1 MTSGKQTP
9 DEINT
14 QIQYRLIEK
23 LAASEKRYRQ
33 LVESLQEIV
42 FNINTKGNFTFLNR
56 AWIET
61 LGYSLSESLGRSLT
75 EFLSSSEQEK
85 GGQLLA
91 EILQEK
97 KTVREELSFR
107 HQNNK
112 VVWLELSAKPNE
124 EGGALGTLTD
134 VTERKQAIAE
144 LKYIAYHDNLTGLYN
159 RVAFTEYL
167 EQEIVRCDRIPESI
181 FAVLFL
187 DLDGFKLVND
197 SLGHLIGDSLLVAVA
212 KRLQSCLKAT
222 DLIARFG
229 GDEFNILLSNIK
241 DISYPIQIAKRIH
254 QVLKQPF
261 NLQEDRVFITTS
273 IGIVLSTTG
282 EKKPED
288 FLRDADIALYQ
299 AKSQGKAIYEIF
311 DPQMHAQTV
320 ERLEL
325 ETYLWQALERNEFE
339 VYYQPIISV
348 FDEQI
353 VGFEALVRWHHFK
366 QGIISPE
373 KFISVA
379 EETGLIIDLGWWV
392 FRQACRQIKQWQKEF
407 PDYQSCY
414 ISINFSIKQFAKPN
428 LLEEIEKILTEVG
441 LEKNKL
447 KVEIIEGIIMSNSEV
462 SNHNVRELRE
472 AGIKLSLDDFGTGY
486 SSLSYLHRFPLDTI
500 KIDRSF
506 INKVDERGRNKEIVE
521 AIIVLAHKLGM
532 DVVAE
537 GVETKEHYQQLRL
550 LGCDRV
556 QGYLFSPPRSTS
568 EVTELLSSTA
578 PLDYL
583 NRVRLIQ

>member
-42 FNINTKGNFTFLNR
+42 FNINTQGIFTFLNR

-75 EFLSSSEQEK
+75 EFLSSSDREK
-85 GGQLLA
+85 GKQLLA

-97 KTVREELSFR
+97 KIVRQELSFR
-107 HQNNK
+107 HQTDK
-112 VVWLELSAKPNE
+112 IVWLELSAKPNE

-167 EQEIVRCDRIPESI
+167 EQEIVKCDRFPDSI
-181 FAVLFL
+181 FAILFL

-197 SLGHLIGDSLLVAVA
+197 SLGHLIGDSLLIAVA

-229 GDEFNILLSNIK
+229 GDEFNLLLSNIK
-241 DISYPIQIAKRIH
+241 DISYPIQIAKRVH

-261 NLQEDRVFITTS
+261 NLQEKQVFITTS

-282 EKKPED
+282 GKKPED

-311 DPQMHAQTV
+311 DTQMHAQTV

-348 FDEQI
+348 LDEQI
-353 VGFEALVRWHHFK
+353 VGFEALVRWHHIQ
-366 QGIISPE
+366 QGIISPA

-407 PDYQSCY
+407 PEYQSCY
-414 ISINFSIKQFAKPN
+414 ISINFSIKQFAQPN
-428 LLEEIEKILTEVG
+428 LLEEIDKILTEVG
-441 LEKNKL
+441 LEKTKL
-447 KVEIIEGIIMSNSEV
+447 TLEITESIIMSNSQVNNHKV
-462 SNHNVRELRE
+462 SELRA
-472 AGIKLSLDDFGTGY
+472 AGIKISIDDFGTGY

-506 INKVDERGRNKEIVE
+506 INKIDERGRNKEIVE

-568 EVTELLSSTA
+568 TLTKLLSSTA
-578 PLDYL
+578 RSNY
-583 NRVRLIQ
+583 

>member
-9 DEINT
+9 DEIST

-23 LAASEKRYRQ
+23 LAESEKRYRQ

-42 FNINTKGNFTFLNR
+42 FNIDRNGNFTFLNR

-61 LGYSLSESLGRSLT
+61 LGYSLEECLGLSLT
-75 EFLSSSEQEK
+75 EFLSLSDRERGK
-85 GGQLLA
+85 QLLA

-97 KTVREELSFR
+97 KIVRQELSFK
-107 HQNNK
+107 HQSDK
-112 VVWLELSAKPNE
+112 IVWLELSAKPNE
-124 EGGALGTLTD
+124 EGGASGTLTD

-167 EQEIVRCDRIPESI
+167 EQEIVKCDRFSDSI

-197 SLGHLIGDSLLVAVA
+197 SLGHLIGDALLIAVA

-229 GDEFNILLSNIK
+229 GDEFNILLFNIK
-241 DISYPIQIAKRIH
+241 DVSYPIQIAKRIDR
-254 QVLKQPF
+254 VLKQPF
-261 NLQEDRVFITTS
+261 NLQENQVFISTS
-273 IGIVLSTTG
+273 IGIVLSTTRG
-282 EKKPED
+282 KKPED

-299 AKSQGKAIYEIF
+299 AKAQGKGIYEIF
-311 DPQMHAQTV
+311 NSQMHAQTV

-325 ETYLWQALERNEFE
+325 ETYLWQALEKNEFQ

-348 FDEQI
+348 VSERI
-353 VGFEALVRWHHFK
+353 VGFEALVRWYHAQK
-366 QGIISPE
+366 GIISPA
-373 KFISVA
+373 KFIPVA

-392 FRQACRQIKQWQKEF
+392 FRQACRQIKQWQKDF
-407 PDYQSCY
+407 PEYESCY
-414 ISINFSIKQFAKPN
+414 ISINFSIKQFARPN
-428 LLEEIEKILTEVG
+428 LLRKIETILTEVD

-447 KVEIIEGIIMSNSEV
+447 KLEITESTIMSNSEV
-462 SNHNVRELRE
+462 SNNNIKELRE
-472 AGIKLSLDDFGTGY
+472 AGIKLSIDDFGTGY

-506 INKVDERGRNKEIVE
+506 IKKIDKGGRNKEIVE
-521 AIIVLAHKLGM
+521 AIIVLAHKLDM

-537 GVETKEHYQQLRL
+537 GVKTKEQYQQLRC

-556 QGYLFSPPRSTS
+556 QGYLFSPPISTNA
-568 EVTELLSSTA
+568 VTELLSFST
-578 PLDYL
+578 PFYVD
-583 NRVRLIQ
+583 